1 MVRSLKM
8 SSKEE
13 MNSSSEEC
21 EKQTVAGRGAEES
34 LGEMDHTKALAR
46 LSHPRCTIPKL
57 PYIELILR

>member
-1 MVRSLKM
+1 MARQVEKDT
-8 SSKEE
+8 
-13 MNSSSEEC
+13 EEC
-21 EKQTVAGRGAEES
+21 ENQIMIGRSMDES